1 LEDEAMTS
9 KQFTKCARG
18 IASIGPAAAAAVA
31 ALVLAGAAQAETV
44 TWAGGNMTWS
54 NPDTDSFGASQY
66 DDGDTANF
74 TGTGVGNIAI
84 ASGGV
89 APGAINLSS
98 YTQYRFNIGE
108 DSALGTG
115 PISIGYSCPYTFIN
129 TKGSEVALANNISVP
144 GGHYFWFQGGSF
156 RLTGTVT
163 IGATTYLTLDAGTTI
178 TFENGVAGAGKTFSI
193 CEYSGGAGTVRINGA
208 SSASCNRIYSGATI
222 QIGADNA
229 LGPAGTECLIAT
241 STSDKLEA
249 VGGVRS
255 IDSGL
260 NIAGILTF
268 QGTNNLA
275 VNGSMKGSGYLYQK
289 STQALAV
296 NGDNSTWASYVEIH
310 SGALR
315 AGHTNALG
323 TTGINFWGG
332 VLELGAADL
341 SRTLASDAGGNSGK
355 ISWRQQ
361 SPGPCDGGFSAYGG
375 DRSVTLDAGATLTWG
390 STPGFVSSGKIIIF
404 GSTQSN
410 GKLTFQNPINLNNAV
425 RTIRVND
432 NPNSTADRAVMA
444 GVLSG
449 TGSSGITK
457 TGDGTLFFDNDNTYT
472 GATTVSTGA
481 VGGNG
486 SLGGNLVL
494 SASSGFCV
502 DWAAL
507 TDPLDVAGAVDLSNA
522 DTLTVLGTPS
532 TQTRTVIL
540 KATGGINGTFDTV
553 TGLDSSWK
561 VDYSV
566 AGEVALKPSAGGTV
580 VSVQ

>member
-1 LEDEAMTS
+1 MTS

-18 IASIGPAAAAAVA
+18 IASIGPAAAAALTA
-31 ALVLAGAAQAETV
+31 LALVVAAQAGTV
-44 TWAGGNMTWS
+44 TWTGGNMTWS
-54 NPDTDSFGASQY
+54 QPDSDSFNATYNS
-66 DDGDTANF
+66 GDTAVF
-74 TGTGVGNIAI
+74 DGIGQTATDITIDA
-84 ASGGV
+84 GGV
-89 APGAINLSS
+89 TPGAINVAW
-98 YTQYRFNIGE
+98 YNWPRFNIGM
-108 DSALGTG
+108 DNGLGTG
-115 PISIGYSCPYTFIN
+115 LITINYSCAYTFKN
-129 TKGSEVALANNISVP
+129 TKGSELTLPNNINIPS
-144 GGHYFWFQGGSF
+144 GGWLWMDGGSF
-156 RLTGTVT
+156 RFTGTVT
-163 IGATTYLTLDAGTTI
+163 GGANPTTFTCGAGYMATL
-178 TFENGVAGAGKTFSI
+178 EHGVAGAGTLFDLG
-193 CEYSGGAGTVRINGA
+193 YYTGGYRINGA
-208 SSASCNRIYSGATI
+208 SSASCRNIRYGIKV
-222 QIGADNA
+222 QIGADNV
-229 LGPAGTECLIAT
+229 LGPAGTL
-241 STSDKLEA
+241 
-249 VGGVRS
+249 VGVRENS
-255 IDSGL
+255 ILETVGAARSLANNFDAYYMTLTGAYDLVINGTMQNSGTVDKKGTGTLVL
-260 NIAGILTF
+260 NG
-268 QGTNNLA
+268 NNA
-275 VNGSMKGSGYLYQK
+275 AWG
-289 STQALAV
+289 
-296 NGDNSTWASYVEIH
+296 SYVDIYD
-310 SGALR
+310 GALR